1 MSRITLGVLLD
12 HMNYFG
18 GAYEA
23 QLRKCLDRSAREHDL
38 NLLIFYGHALDE
50 PSSWGWTH
58 NVIFDLVSRRR
69 VSGLI
74 VASSMLATYSGAEGI
89 SRLLKQYRGMPA
101 CSIGLAIPE
110 IPSVIVD
117 NEPGMAAVLEHAICV
132 HHAQRIAFLTG
143 PADNYE

>member
-1 MSRITLGVLLD
+1 MSRITIGVLLD

-18 GAYEA
+18 GSYEA
-23 QLRKCLDRSAREHDL
+23 QLRDCLDRAARERDL

-74 VASSMLATYSGAEGI
+74 VVSSTLAAYSGAEGI
-89 SRLLKQYRGMPA
+89 SRLVKQYRGLPT

-110 IPSVIVD
+110 IPSVIID
-117 NEPGMAAVLEHAICV
+117 NQLGMAAVLEHVICV
-132 HHAQRIAFLTG
+132 HHARRIAFLTG
-143 PADNYE
+143 SPDSQ